1 MKEAYIVSATRTA
14 VGKFGG
20 SLMELPAAEIGKISV
35 AEAITRAGLSPDSGI
50 DELIYG
56 NVLQAGLGQ
65 NVARQVAIYSGLP
78 KETPAFTINKVCGS
92 GLKSVALAAQS
103 ILSGDNNLVI
113 AGGTENM
120 SAAPYLLTKARWGYR
135 MGNSEIIDSMIVDGL
150 WDKFNNYHMGITAE
164 NVAEKYGI
172 TREDQDNFAYTSQM
186 RAAAAISSGAFDDEI
201 TPVLIPQRKGEPKV
215 FKTDEHARADTTLES
230 LAKLKPAFKKD
241 GTVTAGNAS
250 GINDCSASFVVA
262 SGEKVKALGLKPM
275 ARIAGYA
282 SAGVDPS
289 IMGMGPAPAIRK
301 LLSKTGWSLDDVQL
315 MELNEAFAAQSLGV
329 IRDLGIQDRMNDI
342 NINGGAIA
350 IGHPIGASGA
360 RILVTLIYAMM
371 NKEAKKGIAAL
382 CIGGGQ
388 GIALALEM

>member
-135 MGNSEIIDSMIVDGL
+135 MGNSEIIDSM
-150 WDKFNNYHMGITAE
+150 
-164 NVAEKYGI
+164 
-172 TREDQDNFAYTSQM
+172 
-186 RAAAAISSGAFDDEI
+186 RAVPLPHIG
-201 TPVLIPQRKGEPKV
+201 
-215 FKTDEHARADTTLES
+215 
-230 LAKLKPAFKKD
+230 
-241 GTVTAGNAS
+241 
-250 GINDCSASFVVA
+250 SA
-262 SGEKVKALGLKPM
+262 
-275 ARIAGYA
+275 
-282 SAGVDPS
+282 
-289 IMGMGPAPAIRK
+289 
-301 LLSKTGWSLDDVQL
+301 
-315 MELNEAFAAQSLGV
+315 
-329 IRDLGIQDRMNDI
+329 
-342 NINGGAIA
+342 
-350 IGHPIGASGA
+350 
-360 RILVTLIYAMM
+360 
-371 NKEAKKGIAAL
+371 
-382 CIGGGQ
+382 
-388 GIALALEM
+388 